1 MTAAAV
7 AATAGVVALGY
18 NVVVGAAPA
27 VRGAAAPSPSA
38 NPTVGTASRSSGAPP
53 AANSTPTPSP
63 STSRSSA
70 ARQPDRSLKRNSLYK
85 VDLGLSHA
93 SCAIK
98 VRRPKPPLRDSA
110 LAPYL
115 RTLVGCMT
123 TTLSKPLAAE
133 GITLTE
139 PKVKTFTKSTNGPC
153 GRLTPLGAPANY
165 CGANNTIYWPVAG
178 DDGPQAYT
186 YARLGYLGNAAHEF
200 GHHVQFASGILSD
213 YGERYYATKS
223 KPARY
228 QLSRRLELQAQC
240 FEGVFLASVAK
251 SIKLS
256 SQDRYELRLWHGVTG
271 DEDPPAGR
279 LPDHGTSAAQIR
291 WLMRG
296 LDSGDYGECN
306 TWSASK
312 SSVR

>member
-1 MTAAAV
+1 MMAAAV
-7 AATAGVVALGY
+7 AATAGLVALGY
-18 NVVVGAAPA
+18 NVVIGTTPA
-27 VRGAAAPSPSA
+27 VPGAGAPSQAA
-38 NPTVGTASRSSGAPP
+38 NPTG
-53 AANSTPTPSP
+53 STPTPSFAAPTAASSTPTPKP
-63 STSRSSA
+63 STSRSTA
-70 ARQPDRSLKRNSLYK
+70 AKQPDRSLQKNSLYK

-115 RTLVGCMT
+115 RTLVGCLT
-123 TTLSKPLAAE
+123 TTLSRPLAAE
-133 GITLTE
+133 GITLTK
-139 PKVKTFTKSTNGPC
+139 PRVKTYTKSANGPC
-153 GRLTPLGAPANY
+153 GKLTTVGAPASY
-165 CGANNTIYWPVAG
+165 CGADNTVYWPVAG
-178 DDGPQAYT
+178 DDGSQAYT

-200 GHHVQFASGILSD
+200 GHHIQFASGILSN

-228 QLSRRLELQAQC
+228 LLSRRLELQAQC
-240 FEGVFLASVAK
+240 FEGVFLASVGK

-256 SQDRYELRLWHGVTG
+256 SQDRYELWLWHGLTG

-296 LDSGDYGECN
+296 LDSGDYGRCN